1 MTERIAKI
9 LPWLLLL
16 PAVLPLFYID
26 GLVYPMVSGKT
37 FLLRALGILSLTS
50 FSYLILSGRLFFFS
64 RLRSLVAWIPFALL
78 AIAYIASMLGVDF
91 YRSFWSSFER
101 GDGLLSFTVIVGY
114 FYFILLTADRAFLVR
129 LLKTV
134 AVVGT
139 IAALIGFLQWIEY
152 VLGASIPFLPP
163 SGDRVGGPLGNAA
176 FFAAYLGLTAFAT
189 LASAKE
195 WRNELWRKILPY
207 AVAFQIVVAGLTA
220 TRGTALALAFALAL
234 WLVYTAWRSSGT
246 ARRYATGALIALI
259 IAGAFFI
266 GFRDTLS
273 HSSFEP
279 VRRIASISTSD
290 TTVASR
296 LFIWKN
302 VLEEVRQRPLLGVGA
317 EHVQVLFNR
326 FYDPSKIV
334 EQWFDRTHNAFL
346 DYLAQYGV
354 LGFALYGAL
363 ILAFLAEA
371 LRRMRLGEGLGLP
384 FLLLVIVYIVQNFFV
399 FDTAVTLWLFVALFA
414 ALLAD
419 RFAESAS
426 VSVLKKP
433 LPAVGIGAALL
444 LLVLLVPA
452 VWTPLRANL
461 LFVEGY
467 LYHVSDINRSI
478 AALEKGLSLGTYA
491 DIEYGYNAYNMYTKD
506 QLPLLHDA
514 ARVAA
519 YEYALSIL
527 SRNLERYPYDGQT
540 ATYLAHVMDSAPP
553 EVTVDETFLRHVLA
567 EAIELSPRR
576 AQPWYMEANISLRKA
591 DAFPPRSPERAR
603 HFREAV
609 RVFEAYAAME
619 PTPVAR
625 YALSNLYIALDDPV
639 SAKRWADEGLSL
651 YREADVSAAEPA
663 VKYYIYVEDYANAAR
678 FLRDLVADNPTD
690 YDLRYDLAKTLL
702 LSGQRAAAVT
712 VVEKLRKDAPGF
724 IEQDPAFLK
733 ALGI

>member
-1 MTERIAKI
+1 MSSERVAKI
-9 LPWLLLL
+9 FPWLLLL

-37 FLLRALGILSLTS
+37 FLLRALGILSLAS

-64 RLRSLVAWIPFALL
+64 RLRSLVAWIPFAPL

-152 VLGASIPFLPP
+152 VLGASFPFLPP

-207 AVAFQIVVAGLTA
+207 AVAFQIVVAGLTS

-234 WLVYTAWRSSGT
+234 WLAYTAWRSSGT

-363 ILAFLAEA
+363 ILAFLA
-371 LRRMRLGEGLGLP
+371 
-384 FLLLVIVYIVQNFFV
+384 
-399 FDTAVTLWLFVALFA
+399 
-414 ALLAD
+414 D

-514 ARVAA
+514 ARV
-519 YEYALSIL
+519 
-527 SRNLERYPYDGQT
+527 D
-540 ATYLAHVMDSAPP
+540 
-553 EVTVDETFLRHVLA
+553 
-567 EAIELSPRR
+567 
-576 AQPWYMEANISLRKA
+576 
-591 DAFPPRSPERAR
+591 
-603 HFREAV
+603 
-609 RVFEAYAAME
+609 
-619 PTPVAR
+619 
-625 YALSNLYIALDDPV
+625 
-639 SAKRWADEGLSL
+639 
-651 YREADVSAAEPA
+651 
-663 VKYYIYVEDYANAAR
+663 
-678 FLRDLVADNPTD
+678 
-690 YDLRYDLAKTLL
+690 
-702 LSGQRAAAVT
+702 
-712 VVEKLRKDAPGF
+712 
-724 IEQDPAFLK
+724 
-733 ALGI
+733 